1 MKLFKKRSRLF
12 WSLLLSAF
20 VMVCLNVRA
29 ADDDEDEEE
38 EGETDWHV
46 ERAKLEAEI
55 ERSVQKRLEREVTEE
70 KVINGLSRTIPQ
82 LAPWTS
88 PVKAP
93 ELTKDEVEEELMKEI
108 MKEVKV
114 KFPDSRREEFRGE
127 AEEKYKMWKRNDDV
141 EFVIREGIGSDTT
154 VKGKLQEVSS
164 ERVKVYPRRTI
175 NVRDLSDETKAR
187 LYKVFHDKEVE
198 EYVANEN
205 RRYDVKIDAYKM
217 DEKEK
222 RIPDAYLKSGYIPNL
237 ATIMENGAINKRRLA
252 LRLTSPNPEHWVARK
267 DYVND
272 LYKQLREEAGARMK
286 DEESNRVFKAKGY
299 MKVNKKT
306 FKKLIE
312 SGMPEDDVSGWMPR
326 AEYNRLQQEQ
336 REMIENE
343 RTQQGGGGE
352 PGEGGMMPP
361 PEMSH

>member
-29 ADDDEDEEE
+29 ADDDDEEEE

-46 ERAKLEAEI
+46 ERAKLEAEV
-55 ERSVQKRLEREVTEE
+55 ERSVQKRLDREVTEE

-82 LAPWTS
+82 LGPWTS

-114 KFPDSRREEFRGE
+114 KFPDSRREEFKGE
-127 AEEKYKMWKRNDDV
+127 AEAKYKMWKRNDDV
-141 EFVIREGIGSDTT
+141 EFIIREGKGSDTK
-154 VKGKLQEVSS
+154 VKGKLYEVSS
-164 ERVKVYPRRTI
+164 ERVKVFPRRTV

-187 LYKVFHDKEVE
+187 LYQVYHDKAVE
-198 EYVANEN
+198 EYVENEN
-205 RRYDVKIDAYKM
+205 RRYDVKIEGYKM

-222 RIPDAYLKSGYIPNL
+222 RIPDAYLKTGYIPNL
-237 ATIMENGAINKRRLA
+237 DLCKDDKGEINKRRLL
-252 LRLTSPNPEHWVARK
+252 LRMDSPNPDHWIARK
-267 DYVND
+267 DYVNN
-272 LYKQLREEAGARMK
+272 LYKTLLEEAAVSMQ
-286 DEESNRVFKAKGY
+286 EEEAKRVFKAKGY
-299 MKVNKKT
+299 IKVNKKT

-312 SGMPEDDVSGWMPR
+312 NGTPEDDVSGWMPR
-326 AEYNRLQQEQ
+326 SEYNRLQQEQ
-336 REMIENE
+336 RDLIESE
-343 RTQQGGGGE
+343 RAQQGGGGE

-361 PEMSH
+361 DMSH

>member
-1 MKLFKKRSRLF
+1 MKLFKKRNRLF

-20 VMVCLNVRA
+20 VVVCLNVRA

-46 ERAKLEAEI
+46 ERAKLEAEV
-55 ERSVQKRLEREVTEE
+55 ERSVQKRLDREVTEE
-70 KVINGLSRTIPQ
+70 KVINGLARTIPQ
-82 LAPWTS
+82 LGPWTS

-108 MKEVKV
+108 LKEAKV
-114 KFPDSRREEFRGE
+114 KFPDSRREEFKGE

-141 EFVIREGIGSDTT
+141 EFVIRDGIGSDTR
-154 VKGKLQEVSS
+154 VQGKLQEVSS

-198 EYVANEN
+198 DYVANAN
-205 RRYDVKIDAYKM
+205 RRYDVQIEAYKM

-222 RIPDAYLKSGYIPNL
+222 RIPDAFLKSGYIPNL
-237 ATIMENGAINKRRLA
+237 ASIIENGVVNKRRLV
-252 LRLTSPNPEHWVARK
+252 LRMTSPNPEHWVARK
-267 DYVND
+267 DYVQD
-272 LYKQLREEAGARMK
+272 FYKQLREEAGARMK

-299 MKVNKKT
+299 MKVNKKV

-336 REMIENE
+336 RQMIEDE
-343 RTQQGGGGE
+343 RAQQSGGGGE

-361 PEMSH
+361 EMSH

>member
-20 VMVCLNVRA
+20 VVVCLNLRA

-55 ERSVQKRLEREVTEE
+55 ERSVQKRLDREVTEE
-70 KVINGLSRTIPQ
+70 KVVSGLGRTIPQ

-88 PVKAP
+88 PVRAP

-141 EFVIREGIGSDTT
+141 QFVIRAGIGADTT
-154 VKGKLQEVSS
+154 VVGKLQEVSS
-164 ERVKVYPRRTI
+164 ERVKVYPRRTV
-175 NVRDLSDETKAR
+175 NVRDLDEETKAR
-187 LYKVFHDKEVE
+187 LYKVFHDKAVE
-198 EYVANEN
+198 DYVVNEN
-205 RRYDVKIDAYKM
+205 RRYDVKIEGYKM

-237 ATIMENGAINKRRLA
+237 ATILEPDGSVNKRRLG
-252 LRLTSPNPEHWVARK
+252 LRMTSPNPEHWVARK
-267 DYVND
+267 DYVHD

-299 MKVNKKT
+299 VKVNKKT

-336 REMIENE
+336 REMIEQE
-343 RTQQGGGGE
+343 RAQQGGGGGE
-352 PGEGGMMPP
+352 PGMEGMPM
-361 PEMSH
+361 EMSH

>member
-1 MKLFKKRSRLF
+1 MKLFKKRNHLL

-20 VMVCLNVRA
+20 VIFCLNVRA
-29 ADDDEDEEE
+29 ADDDEEEE
-38 EGETDWHV
+38 EGETDWHI
-46 ERAKLEAEI
+46 ERAKLEAEV
-55 ERSVQKRLEREVTEE
+55 ERSVQKRLDREVTVE

-108 MKEVKV
+108 QKEAKV
-114 KFPDSRREEFRGE
+114 KFPEARREEFKGE

-141 EFVIREGIGSDTT
+141 DFVIREGRGNDTH
-154 VKGKLQEVSS
+154 VQGKLQEISS
-164 ERVKVYPRRTI
+164 ERVKVFPRRTV
-175 NVRDLSDETKAR
+175 NVRDLDDDTKAR
-187 LYKVFHDKEVE
+187 LYKVFHDKAVE

-205 RRYDVKIDAYKM
+205 RRYDVKIEGYKM

-222 RIPDAYLKSGYIPNL
+222 RLPDSYLKSGYIPNL
-237 ATIMENGAINKRRLA
+237 ATIMEGGTINKRRLM
-252 LRLTSPNPEHWVARK
+252 LRLTSPNPDHWIARK
-267 DYVND
+267 DYVDD

-286 DEESNRVFKAKGY
+286 DEEANRVFKAKGY

-326 AEYNRLQQEQ
+326 SEYNRLQQEQ

-343 RTQQGGGGE
+343 RAQQGGGGE
-352 PGEGGMMPP
+352 PDMDGGSMPP
-361 PEMSH
+361 EH

>member
-29 ADDDEDEEE
+29 ADDDDEEEE

-46 ERAKLEAEI
+46 ERAKLEAEV
-55 ERSVQKRLEREVTEE
+55 ERSVQKRLDREVTEE

-82 LAPWTS
+82 LGPWTS

-114 KFPDSRREEFRGE
+114 KFPESRREEFKGE

-205 RRYDVKIDAYKM
+205 RRYDVKIDAYKL

-252 LRLTSPNPEHWVARK
+252 LRMTSPNPEHWVARK

-286 DEESNRVFKAKGY
+286 DEEANRVFKAKGY

-343 RTQQGGGGE
+343 RAQQGGGGGE

-361 PEMSH
+361 EMSH

>member
-1 MKLFKKRSRLF
+1 MKLFKKRNHLL

-20 VMVCLNVRA
+20 VIFCLNVRA
-29 ADDDEDEEE
+29 ADDDEEEE
-38 EGETDWHV
+38 EGETDWHI
-46 ERAKLEAEI
+46 ERAKLEAEV
-55 ERSVQKRLEREVTEE
+55 ERSVQKRLDREVTVE

-108 MKEVKV
+108 QKEAKV
-114 KFPDSRREEFRGE
+114 KFPEARREEFKGE

-141 EFVIREGIGSDTT
+141 DFVIREGRGNDTH
-154 VKGKLQEVSS
+154 VQGKLQEISS
-164 ERVKVYPRRTI
+164 ERVKVFPRRTV
-175 NVRDLSDETKAR
+175 NVRDLDDDTKAR
-187 LYKVFHDKEVE
+187 LYKVFHDKAVE

-205 RRYDVKIDAYKM
+205 RRYDVKIEGYKM

-222 RIPDAYLKSGYIPNL
+222 RLPDSYLKSGYIPNL
-237 ATIMENGAINKRRLA
+237 ATIMEGGTINKRRLM
-252 LRLTSPNPEHWVARK
+252 LRLTSPNPDHWIARK
-267 DYVND
+267 DYVD
-272 LYKQLREEAGARMK
+272 ELYKQLREEAGARMK
-286 DEESNRVFKAKGY
+286 DEEANRVFKAKGY

-326 AEYNRLQQEQ
+326 SEYNRLQQEQ

-343 RTQQGGGGE
+343 RAQQGGGGGE
-352 PGEGGMMPP
+352 PGMDGGMP
-361 PEMSH
+361 PEMH